1 MWYQHCKDN
10 IPTLETIAT
19 HIIISMYVQVFPQI
33 NVKKLVTYLFY
44 VNVYR
49 YDNESI
55 VGDRAMVG
63 HFASF
68 VYMYDLYN
76 IYIYMY

>member
-19 HIIISMYVQVFPQI
+19 HIIIYMYVQVVPQI
-33 NVKKLVTYLFY
+33 NVQKLVTYLFY

-49 YDNESI
+49 YDNGII

-76 IYIYMY
+76 IYMYMY